1 VLLVV
6 LTHSFL
12 IGVTTHIA
20 VVDNFLSGGF
30 LGVNIF
36 FVLSGFLITALLLR
50 EHADRGRVRFGKFYA
65 GRALR
70 LLPALYVLL
79 AAHVIYVAVTNP
91 FPFENELVSVRAAFF
106 YYYNW
111 QVVWNLLKT
120 APDLG
125 HLWSLSIE
133 EQFYVVWPA
142 VLILF
147 LGLRHRAKTVVGVLI
162 AVIVLIAVNRALL
175 WQHTDWRALLNR
187 TDTQADGLFVGA
199 LLAVLW
205 VRRRTPTRGLIPVA
219 WIAFGVVV
227 LSVEFVRGDGSFY
240 FDGGSTLF
248 AAAIAAVILATLET
262 NWPVNRLLCLAPLRA
277 VGRVSYGLYLWHYP
291 IFRVVA
297 RYGARWPFPVPAV
310 VGFTAAGTATVLS
323 WVLVEQ
329 PALRWK
335 HRLQARP
342 PPSEPASPS
351 RLAVARRAD
360 VMPPDPPPSPG
371 RGTVDPPAAE
381 PASLRP
387 GSDAITPEPGS
398 ANRAGPQP
406 S

>member
-1 VLLVV
+1 
-6 LTHSFL
+6 
-12 IGVTTHIA
+12 
-20 VVDNFLSGGF
+20 
-30 LGVNIF
+30 
-36 FVLSGFLITALLLR
+36 LLLR
-50 EHADRGRVRFGKFYA
+50 EQADRGHVGFGRFYA

-91 FPFENELVSVRAAFF
+91 FPFENELVSVRAAVF

-111 QVVWNLLKT
+111 QVVWNVIKT
-120 APDLG
+120 VSDLG

-133 EQFYVVWPA
+133 EQFYLVWPA

-147 LGLRHRAKTVVGVLI
+147 LGLRHRARTVAAVLV
-162 AVIVLIAVNRALL
+162 AVIVIIAVNRALL
-175 WQHTDWRALLNR
+175 WQHTGWQAMLNR

-219 WIAFGVVV
+219 WIALGVMV

-248 AAAIAAVILATLET
+248 AVAIAAVILATLES
-262 NWPVNRLLCLAPLRA
+262 NWPVNWLLGLAPLRA

-291 IFRVVA
+291 VFWVVA
-297 RYGARWPFPVPAV
+297 RYDARWPFPVPAV

-342 PPSEPASPS
+342 RPSEPGSPP
-351 RLAVARRAD
+351 RLAVARGAD
-360 VMPPDPPPSPG
+360 VTPPDPPPSPG
-371 RGTVDPPAAE
+371 RGTVDSPAAE
-381 PASLRP
+381 PTSLRP
-387 GSDAITPEPGS
+387 GSDVITPQPGS
-398 ANRAGPQP
+398 PDRAGPQP